1 MDDVNII
8 EFDDDDNSY
17 LLWIKQNPFGYVVNT
32 NRSKDPNYNPISWS
46 MQDTRGDLTA
56 TIEPGRNVTPIL
68 HH

>member
-32 NRSKDPNYNPISWS
+32 NRTKDPNYIPI
-46 MQDTRGDLTA
+46 
-56 TIEPGRNVTPIL
+56 
-68 HH
+68 